1 MSSKDEKNDKTKDKK
16 EKKKYKQQDGEE
28 GEEPQEREIKMKL
41 TKKESKL
48 RAPVYYVSDKT
59 QVCRC
64 HVCLIICCHNSPGWG
79 SQVHWLYIYAC
90 TGYKRDRVNAWLRW

>member
-59 QVCRC
+59 QVSC
-64 HVCLIICCHNSPGWG
+64 VCNYLMSWCPRLTLFLCLYRLQKRS
-79 SQVHWLYIYAC
+79 SQRMITMVTSFVFIL
-90 TGYKRDRVNAWLRW
+90 

>member
-48 RAPVYYVSDKT
+48 RSPVYYVSDKT
-59 QVCRC
+59 QVSC
-64 HVCLIICCHNSPGWG
+64 VCNYLMS
-79 SQVHWLYIYAC
+79 
-90 TGYKRDRVNAWLRW
+90 

>member
-59 QVCRC
+59 QVSC
-64 HVCLIICCHNSPGWG
+64 VCNYLMS
-79 SQVHWLYIYAC
+79 
-90 TGYKRDRVNAWLRW
+90 